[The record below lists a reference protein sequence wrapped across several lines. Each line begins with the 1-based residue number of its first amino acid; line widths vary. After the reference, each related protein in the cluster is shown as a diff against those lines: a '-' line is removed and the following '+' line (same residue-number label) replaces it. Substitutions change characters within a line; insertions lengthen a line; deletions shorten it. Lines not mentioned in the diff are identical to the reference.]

1 MFNIGEECLIKRN
14 ILTSK
19 MDLLKL
25 THNCEK
31 MRNYLWVIMNTSKV
45 CEFAEKYI
53 FLLRF
58 FKFSTTGPK

>member
-1 MFNIGEECLIKRN
+1 MFIIGEECLIKRN

-19 MDLLKL
+19 M
-25 THNCEK
+25 EK